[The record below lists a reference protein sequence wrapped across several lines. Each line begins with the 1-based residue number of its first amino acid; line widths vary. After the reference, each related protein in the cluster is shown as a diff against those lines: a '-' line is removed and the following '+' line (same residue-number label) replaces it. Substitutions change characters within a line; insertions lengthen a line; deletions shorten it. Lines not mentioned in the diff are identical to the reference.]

1 MPEGYPR
8 KFATTEGY
16 SVLGV
21 GGTPTITSPTNVH
34 VKVAVG
40 STISL
45 VGIVSTTNDM
55 YVGVGNTQGMILTAP
70 NGTKYRVTVDNSG
83 NLQTASV

>member
-1 MPEGYPR
+1 MAEGYPR

-45 VGIVSTTNDM
+45 VGIVSTNNDM
-55 YVGVGNTQGMILTAP
+55 YVGVGNTQGMILTSP

>member
-55 YVGVGNTQGMILTAP
+55 YVGVESTQGMILTSP

>member
-1 MPEGYPR
+1 MAEGYPR

-55 YVGVGNTQGMILTAP
+55 YVGVGNTQGMILPSP
-70 NGTKYRVTVDNSG
+70 NGAKYRVTVDNSG